1 MIRFMERKDVLLL
14 AAPPFPA
21 RNEGIGLIAKEAG
34 WNIVPGNL
42 LFDGMRGWRG
52 DGALVT
58 LRQDPAVLS
67 FVRRLMRRGIP
78 VVDMTSEHPEI
89 GIPRVCVDNRAIG
102 RLAAEHFAERG
113 YRHAAWFST
122 NWSPLQAERYA
133 GFAEGLA
140 KEAAVSG
147 LPEKWVL
154 AEGPS
159 AKRRNDS
166 AAVARWF
173 AGLLRAAPKPL
184 AVLCNETKDAARV
197 LAECRFLGIA
207 VPDEIAILGVGD
219 DPMLCENQAVP
230 LSSIMQNGRRS
241 GMEAA
246 ALLGKL
252 MDGGT
257 PPEGPVLVPPA
268 GIAVRAS
275 TECVAAGDPLVARAL
290 ALVARN
296 LSRPWGVG
304 QLAAELGVSP
314 AGLSRRFR
322 ADLGC
327 APGAEIARQRLVR
340 AKALLRDTTL
350 GLAEISALCGICNA
364 PYLSNLVR
372 RETGLSPRRY
382 RASQA
387 AGASGRNH
395 GAETGT
401 GGRT

>member
-1 MIRFMERKDVLLL
+1 MIRSMERKDVLLL
-14 AAPPFPA
+14 SAPLFPA
-21 RNEGIGLIAKEAG
+21 RNEGIGRFAKESG
-34 WNIVPGNL
+34 WNIVPGGL
-42 LFDGMRGWRG
+42 LFDGLRGWRG

-58 LRQDPAVLS
+58 LRQDPEVLS
-67 FVRRLMRRGIP
+67 FVRRLRRRGIP
-78 VVDMTSEHPEI
+78 VVDMTSERPEI
-89 GIPRVCVDNRAIG
+89 AIPRVCADNRAIG

-140 KEAAVSG
+140 GARDAASG
-147 LPEKWVL
+147 RARETPLKAAPPARWVL
-154 AEGPS
+154 AEGPA
-159 AKRRNDS
+159 AKSRNDS
-166 AAVARWF
+166 AAIARWF

-207 VPDEIAILGVGD
+207 VPEEIALLGVGD

-230 LSSIMQNGRRS
+230 LSSIMQNGRRL
-241 GMEAA
+241 GLEAA

-252 MDGGT
+252 MDGEA
-257 PPEGPVLVPPA
+257 PPEGPVLVPPS

-275 TECVAAGDPLVARAL
+275 TECVAANDPLVARAL

-314 AGLSRRFR
+314 ASLGRRFK
-322 ADLGC
+322 ADRGR

-350 GLAEISALCGICNA
+350 GLAEIAECCGICNA

-372 RETGLSPRRY
+372 RETGLSPREY
-382 RASQA
+382 RFAFRK
-387 AGASGRNH
+387 GI
-395 GAETGT
+395 
-401 GGRT
+401 